1 MEVAAVE
8 EVAVAVAGGRKNG
21 NSVILYFIRN
31 ASNYCKYLFLFQN
44 SQILFEV
51 TYHRNYYFRA
61 NTYLFRKWFHFLLSI
76 YGNQA

>member
-1 MEVAAVE
+1 ME

-51 TYHRNYYFRA
+51 YIPQKL
-61 NTYLFRKWFHFLLSI
+61 LFTS
-76 YGNQA
+76 